1 MMAAVHNNNKP
12 GLLLQ
17 RLCKRL
23 QTVAWLLI
31 CTLAAAVITP
41 AAHAVTWVA
50 SPLGVP
56 HSLEDALR
64 QAQDGDTVEVLPGEY
79 KGGEVVLDNRR
90 LTIKGMGKRPLIK
103 GSGKPGAPK
112 ALWLVRGGEVSIEN
126 IEFRGSRSSEG
137 EGAGIR
143 MEGGKLLLRRC
154 AFYDNEYGVHAIN
167 AEQAEL
173 TIEDSEFGL
182 APKVVGGRL
191 HLLNVG
197 RLAKLTVS
205 GSRFQQ
211 GFEGQLIKT
220 RARENTISYNWI
232 HDGRRG
238 GASYEIEIANGGL
251 ATLIG
256 NIIGQGS
263 ESQNPVL
270 IAYATEPRVW
280 DKNVL
285 VLSHNTLINNGFTPA
300 WFVRVIHK
308 NLPPN
313 TEVMAINNLLVGS
326 GLLWPALT
334 GRVEG
339 NRHATPG
346 MVRDAET
353 YAFELPLTSI
363 WRSSGVDPKAVNGR
377 DLSPKGEF
385 EWPVGVTPLPPLQGA
400 PTPGAYQR

>member
-1 MMAAVHNNNKP
+1 
-12 GLLLQ
+12 
-17 RLCKRL
+17 
-23 QTVAWLLI
+23 
-31 CTLAAAVITP
+31 
-41 AAHAVTWVA
+41 
-50 SPLGVP
+50 
-56 HSLEDALR
+56 
-64 QAQDGDTVEVLPGEY
+64 
-79 KGGEVVLDNRR
+79 
-90 LTIKGMGKRPLIK
+90 
-103 GSGKPGAPK
+103 
-112 ALWLVRGGEVSIEN
+112 
-126 IEFRGSRSSEG
+126 
-137 EGAGIR
+137 
-143 MEGGKLLLRRC
+143 
-154 AFYDNEYGVHAIN
+154 VHAIN

-182 APKVVGGRL
+182 APKVVGGRF

-197 RLAKLTVS
+197 RLAKLQVS

-238 GASYEIEIANGGL
+238 GASYEVEIANGGL

-263 ESQNPVL
+263 ESQNPVVV
-270 IAYATEPRVW
+270 AYGTEPSHW
-280 DKNVL
+280 EKNSL
-285 VLSHNTLINNGFTPA
+285 VMAHNTLINNGFTPA

-313 TEVMAINNLLVGS
+313 TEVVAINNLLVGS

-339 NRHATPG
+339 NRHATHG
-346 MVRDAET
+346 MLRDADT
-353 YAFELPLTSI
+353 YAFELPPASM
-363 WRSSGVDPKAVNGR
+363 WRSSGIDPKAVNGR
-377 DLSPKGEF
+377 DLTPKGEF
-385 EWPVGVTPLPPLQGA
+385 EWPVGVTALPALQGA